1 MLSVRIDRISSSESA
16 GNQHERTDGHADG
29 LAARKRDH
37 PLEFGLTQKEGQL
50 FSFLYRSNI
59 VSKDAAMDVLY
70 GDRPNDAPEMKIVDI
85 FICKMRKKVEPFGIK
100 IDTMWGRGYRMPPE
114 TKKLVKKYLEP
125 EPEEQE

>member
-1 MLSVRIDRISSSESA
+1 MTRLDDDYVAAIERENEELREKVRQLEKLCGFTLDA
-16 GNQHERTDGHADG
+16 
-29 LAARKRDH
+29 